1 MKTERSI
8 KLKKNRLKYRL
19 RKSPEAREMK
29 LSVTRRG
36 SLVLT
41 VPKKA
46 SDSAIRRF
54 IISKADWILDK
65 LDVIIRIDQGKAVRS
80 SRKDYLKNRE
90 MAREFITNRV
100 RYFSELYGFRHR
112 KIRIKNQRTVWGSC
126 SEDGSLNFNYILFKM
141 PKDIADYIIVHELC
155 HLRQFNHSEKFWDLV
170 GRTLPGYK
178 GIKKKA
184 DEIVFV

>member
-1 MKTERSI
+1 
-8 KLKKNRLKYRL
+8 
-19 RKSPEAREMK
+19 
-29 LSVTRRG
+29 
-36 SLVLT
+36 
-41 VPKKA
+41 
-46 SDSAIRRF
+46 
-54 IISKADWILDK
+54 
-65 LDVIIRIDQGKAVRS
+65 
-80 SRKDYLKNRE
+80 

>member
-1 MKTERSI
+1 MKSERSI

-19 RKSPEAREMK
+19 RKSPEAKEMK
-29 LSVTRRG
+29 LSISRRG

-46 SDSAIRRF
+46 SYGSIRRF
-54 IISKADWILDK
+54 IISKADWILDR

-80 SRKDYLKNRE
+80 SRKDYLKNKER
-90 MAREFITNRV
+90 ARKFITDRV
-100 RYFSELYGFRHR
+100 RYFSELHGFKHR
-112 KIRIKNQRTVWGSC
+112 RIRIKNQRTVWGSC

-155 HLRQFNHSEKFWDLV
+155 HLKRFDHSERFWNLV
-170 GRTLPGYK
+170 ERTLPGYK
-178 GIKKKA
+178 NIKRKA